1 MQVNVLWTGREY
13 YSLENC
19 LIHAADKGVHVN
31 SVIVGKYEDKL
42 YRVEYEI
49 VMDQFWQTT
58 FFEVKSS
65 EFNGEITLRMLERAR
80 VHAEKVG
87 AKISYVLHVPGTFD
101 MPLAAERL
109 LKKKNVD
116 AVVTLGAVIKGD
128 TRHDDIVAENAARLI
143 ADLSLKHG
151 KPVALGITGPGMTID
166 QARERAQLVPVR
178 AVNAAVNM
186 VLRLRKLQKAASGGT
201 VVINDTA
208 DNN

>member
-1 MQVNVLWTGREY
+1 
-13 YSLENC
+13 
-19 LIHAADKGVHVN
+19 
-31 SVIVGKYEDKL
+31 
-42 YRVEYEI
+42 
-49 VMDQFWQTT
+49 
-58 FFEVKSS
+58 
-65 EFNGEITLRMLERAR
+65 MLERAR
-80 VHAEKVG
+80 THADKVG
-87 AKISYVLHVPGTFD
+87 AKASYILYVPGTFD
-101 MPLAAERL
+101 MPLAVSRL

-151 KPVALGITGPGMTID
+151 KPVALGISGPGMTID
-166 QARERAQLVPVR
+166 QARERAQLMPVR

-186 VLRLRKLQKAASGGT
+186 TLRLRKLQKAVSGGT

>member
-1 MQVNVLWTGREY
+1 MIRL
-13 YSLENC
+13 
-19 LIHAADKGVHVN
+19 A
-31 SVIVGKYEDKL
+31 IV
-42 YRVEYEI
+42 V
-49 VMDQFWQTT
+49 
-58 FFEVKSS
+58 S
-65 EFNGEITLRMLERAR
+65 EFNGEITLKMLERAR
-80 VHAEKVG
+80 SQAEKLG
-87 AKISYVLHVPGTFD
+87 AKTSYILYVPGTFD
-101 MPLAAERL
+101 MPLAVERL

-116 AVVTLGAVIKGD
+116 AVITLGAVIKGD

>member
-1 MQVNVLWTGREY
+1 
-13 YSLENC
+13 
-19 LIHAADKGVHVN
+19 LIRLA
-31 SVIVGKYEDKL
+31 IV
-42 YRVEYEI
+42 V
-49 VMDQFWQTT
+49 
-58 FFEVKSS
+58 S
-65 EFNGEITLRMLERAR
+65 EFNGEITLRMLERAKS
-80 VHAEKVG
+80 HAEKVG
-87 AKISYVLHVPGTFD
+87 ARASYVLYVPGTFD
-101 MPLAAERL
+101 MPLAVERL
-109 LKKKNVD
+109 LEKRNVD

-178 AVNAAVNM
+178 AVNAAVSM
-186 VLRLRKLQKAASGGT
+186 VLRMRKLQKSASGGT

>member
-1 MQVNVLWTGREY
+1 
-13 YSLENC
+13 
-19 LIHAADKGVHVN
+19 
-31 SVIVGKYEDKL
+31 
-42 YRVEYEI
+42 
-49 VMDQFWQTT
+49 
-58 FFEVKSS
+58 
-65 EFNGEITLRMLERAR
+65 MLERAKSQADR
-80 VHAEKVG
+80 VG
-87 AKISYVLHVPGTFD
+87 AKAGYVLYVPGTFD
-101 MPLAAERL
+101 MPLAVERL

-143 ADLSLKHG
+143 ADLSLKHD

-178 AVNAAVNM
+178 AVNAAVSM

>member
-1 MQVNVLWTGREY
+1 MIRL
-13 YSLENC
+13 
-19 LIHAADKGVHVN
+19 A
-31 SVIVGKYEDKL
+31 IV
-42 YRVEYEI
+42 V
-49 VMDQFWQTT
+49 
-58 FFEVKSS
+58 S
-65 EFNGEITLRMLERAR
+65 EFNSEITFKMLERAR
-80 VHAEKVG
+80 SHADKVG
-87 AKISYVLHVPGTFD
+87 AKASYVLYVPGTFD
-101 MPLAAERL
+101 MPLAVERL

-151 KPVALGITGPGMTID
+151 KPVTLGITGPGMTID

-186 VLRLRKLQKAASGGT
+186 ILRLRKLQKAVIVGT

-208 DNN
+208 DNS